1 MSKILDFNSL
11 WQIAF
16 AVNAIFVY
24 FELAPALERKF
35 KGVNAVGKSVI
46 DDFIEDKDRRYIN
59 NYGWKSI
66 LFNFT
71 NWIWKLKLLS
81 IINSIVALLLIIIAG
96 FSPEAE
102 LGWYFLGVIILIL
115 FTPIIAIPGIIRY
128 VFPIYK
134 LKCIEEAIKNILDR
148 DGEKSEL
155 ISQNSRRY
163 KIAIEYI
170 KVAEFGPSF
179 FVKRNK
185 EFSNEEVFREFEQLN
200 D

>member
-35 KGVNAVGKSVI
+35 KGVNAIGKSVI

-71 NWIWKLKLLS
+71 NWIWILKLLS

-96 FSPEAE
+96 FSPAAE

-115 FTPIIAIPGIIRY
+115 FTPIIVIPGIIRY

-148 DGEKSEL
+148 DGENSEL
-155 ISQNSRRY
+155 ISQKSRRY

-179 FVKRNK
+179 FVKRNHCCPK
-185 EFSNEEVFREFEQLN
+185 
-200 D
+200 